1 MDFLGLLRQLLYNF
15 FLMVYQRTLI
25 PPVPDVGM
33 VRVVVDVSMAQQS
46 IFSSILALGSWL
58 LDKKLLASSTDES

>member
-1 MDFLGLLRQLLYNF
+1 MAFSIGASISLDLEI
-15 FLMVYQRTLI
+15 YQRTLI

>member
-1 MDFLGLLRQLLYNF
+1 MPTGLNF
-15 FLMVYQRTLI
+15 YTYQRTLI

-46 IFSSILALGSWL
+46 FFTSILALGSWL